1 MTKPNL
7 TTGDL
12 KRRDILFRL
21 GGACVAGL
29 GLSTVAPATKPDG
42 QREQRR
48 SGKVFPKFAKEVSR
62 IGWVKVVGPV
72 AQFELAD
79 VSGTWKLPRA
89 DWYNAADEPLR
100 RLIKALSDLR
110 YVRALPTPTKQES
123 AASQIDPRKGGDG
136 VWLTLEADDRT
147 PLATLILAKRGEQ
160 TLVQLAGET
169 ALYEVNSVDWPS
181 FTNPSAWLDL
191 PKLDFAPERIATV
204 SLARPGQ
211 GQLDIVRRP
220 DGGFAPVGGK
230 ANPLI
235 TDIALLLGRLEFQD
249 TRRANRLTGPTRF
262 SHETSLKSGLVIA
275 LDGHEDEGHYW
286 VKLRM
291 DARQA
296 ASPEEGDRLAAQ
308 TDQWAFEIPA
318 KSWTLLTTPTDLL
331 LQAGP

>member
-1 MTKPNL
+1 MSKPNL

-29 GLSTVAPATKPDG
+29 GLSTVAPATKPNG

-249 TRRANRLTGPTRF
+249 TRRANRLIGPTRF

-286 VKLRM
+286 VKLRL

-308 TDQWAFEIPA
+308 TDQWAFKIPA

>member
-12 KRRDILFRL
+12 KRRDILLRL
-21 GGACVAGL
+21 GGACVVGL
-29 GLSTVAPATKPDG
+29 GLSTVAPATKPG
-42 QREQRR
+42 GGPGQRR
-48 SGKVFPKFAKEVSR
+48 SGKVLPKFAKEVSR
-62 IGWVKVVGPV
+62 IGRVKIVGP
-72 AQFELAD
+72 ATQFELAD
-79 VSGTWKLPRA
+79 VSGTWKMPGA
-89 DWYNAADEPLR
+89 DWYNVVDEPLR

-181 FTNPSAWLDL
+181 FTNPSTWLDL
-191 PKLDFAPERIATV
+191 PKLDFAPERIATI

-211 GQLDIVRRP
+211 GHLDIVRRP
-220 DGGFAPVGGK
+220 DSGFAPVGGK
-230 ANPLI
+230 ANPSI

-249 TRRANRLTGPTRF
+249 TRQANRLTGPTRF
-262 SHETSLKSGLVIA
+262 SHETRLKSGLVIA
-275 LDGHEDEGHYW
+275 LDGYEGEGRYW
-286 VKLRM
+286 VKLRI
-291 DARQA
+291 DTRQA

-308 TDQWAFEIPA
+308 TNRWAFEIST
-318 KSWTLLTTPTDLL
+318 KFWSLLTTPTALL

>member
-1 MTKPNL
+1 MSKPNL

-12 KRRDILFRL
+12 KRRDILLRL

-29 GLSTVAPATKPDG
+29 GLSIVSRGTKPG
-42 QREQRR
+42 GGPEQHK
-48 SGKVFPKFAKEVSR
+48 SGKVFPKLAKEVSKAAF
-62 IGWVKVVGPV
+62 VKIVGAATQFEV
-72 AQFELAD
+72 AQ
-79 VSGTWKLPRA
+79 VSGNWVMPSA
-89 DWYNAADEPLR
+89 DSFKVADQPLR

-220 DGGFAPVGGK
+220 DGGFAPVDGK

-235 TDIALLLGRLEFQD
+235 NDIALLLGRLEFQD
-249 TRRANRLTGPTRF
+249 TRRANRLN
-262 SHETSLKSGLVIA
+262 
-275 LDGHEDEGHYW
+275 
-286 VKLRM
+286 
-291 DARQA
+291 
-296 ASPEEGDRLAAQ
+296 
-308 TDQWAFEIPA
+308 
-318 KSWTLLTTPTDLL
+318 
-331 LQAGP
+331 